1 VGGGGGAWPGG
12 AWARRED
19 AHPVAKVAAS
29 VKANKEKWTG
39 ICFIR
44 QF

>member
-1 VGGGGGAWPGG
+1 LT
-12 AWARRED
+12 RRED
-19 AHPVAKVAAS
+19 AHPAAKVAAS
-29 VKANKEKWTG
+29 VNTNKEKRNG